1 MKLIEDGMNDDLETP
16 PQLFVLRLWQVRLSD
31 GRFEWRGRL
40 QHAQTNEIRHF
51 RDWPAL
57 IPSLLAMLRG
67 VNAPSDAPAEPLSL
81 LPTAENYD
89 EADL

>member
-1 MKLIEDGMNDDLETP
+1 MSDELETP
-16 PQLFVLRLWQVRLSD
+16 PQLFVLRLWRVHLPD

-57 IPSLLAMLRG
+57 IPSLLAMLRD
-67 VNAPSDAPAEPLSL
+67 VNTSASQPFVDQIPQSSSTENLDE
-81 LPTAENYD
+81 AENF
-89 EADL
+89 

>member
-1 MKLIEDGMNDDLETP
+1 MSDEPELP
-16 PQLFVLRLWQVRLSD
+16 PQLFVLRLWRVQLPD

-57 IPSLLAMLRG
+57 IPSLLAMLR
-67 VNAPSDAPAEPLSL
+67 DIDMPATHL
-81 LPTAENYD
+81 LPPLDSQD
-89 EADL
+89 ETETPSI

>member
-1 MKLIEDGMNDDLETP
+1 MNDDIESP
-16 PQLFVLRLWQVRLSD
+16 PQLFVLRLWQVRLPD

-67 VNAPSDAPAEPLSL
+67 VNAPSSLPVEPFPL
-81 LPTAENYD
+81 LPPAENYD
-89 EADL
+89 EAEL

>member
-1 MKLIEDGMNDDLETP
+1 MSDEPELP
-16 PQLFVLRLWQVRLSD
+16 PQLFVLRLWRVQLPD

-57 IPSLLAMLRG
+57 IPSLLAMLRDIDM
-67 VNAPSDAPAEPLSL
+67 PS
-81 LPTAENYD
+81 LPTALPHDPDFQD
-89 EADL
+89 ETNSPSI